1 MSEGIIYAVGVG
13 PGDPELMTVKAVR
26 LIREADVI
34 AMPGKE
40 VKESVAYRIAARA
53 VPEITRKE
61 LIAVEMPMTKD
72 RTVLEEAHRTGA
84 KALEELVDRGKTVV
98 YLTLGDPT
106 VYCTFSYLQ
115 HCLEADGYEVR
126 LVPGISSI
134 MASAAALGIP
144 LTEGNEELHVLPG
157 NHLTEGL
164 NGLRGTCVVMKSAS
178 RIKDVKSMLRS
189 SGKEVQAVLNCGM
202 ESERLFRSADDIPD
216 DAGYFALIIA
226 KETK

>member
-1 MSEGIIYAVGVG
+1 MSKGMIYGIGVG
-13 PGDPELMTVKAVR
+13 PGDPELMTFKSVR

-34 AMPGKE
+34 AVAGKE
-40 VKESVAYRIAARA
+40 AKESVAYKIAAEA
-53 VPEITRKE
+53 VPEIAEKE
-61 LIAVEMPMTKD
+61 LLAVEMPMTKD
-72 RTVLEEAHRTGA
+72 GKALEEAHRTGVN
-84 KALEELVDRGKTVV
+84 ALEELVDQGKTVV

-115 HCLEADGYEVR
+115 HRLEADGYEVR